1 MRTFPS
7 ALPQAIR
14 TPSIQDGRMIH
25 PPWFKGNF
33 FNIHRWWFFR
43 TSNINRFR
51 KNSSERLDLET
62 KSKEGKVGRVTWL
75 AASKR
80 QISPKKAI
88 EKGWGG
94 PKLTKK
100 TATQVAP
107 AKDRFDQ
114 LSCWYDLHSRVVS
127 KTNKTLPYPL
137 SQDAYLAAWQGG
149 FPLKSSFP

>member
-1 MRTFPS
+1 MIQGEFFQH
-7 ALPQAIR
+7 PQVVIF
-14 TPSIQDGRMIH
+14 SD
-25 PPWFKGNF
+25 FK
-33 FNIHRWWFFR
+33 HQQVQK
-43 TSNINRFR
+43 

-114 LSCWYDLHSRVVS
+114 LSCWYDLHSRIVS

-149 FPLKSSFP
+149 FPLKSSFPSQCQKCSKIHWWVPHGCS